1 MLISL
6 QEQELCRH
14 LRDLPRR
21 HDYVYTEQ
29 AARELHQ
36 ILFRSLAGR
45 GDYLPLL
52 FPQGPPVGTDAVWS
66 LRDAQGAVEGAEYTA
81 AARGKPCGHIF
92 KSGEATYRC
101 KTCTADDT
109 CVLCA
114 RCFDASDHDG
124 HQVFVSVSPG
134 NSGCCDCGD
143 DEAWV
148 RPVHCNIHSASQL
161 PGSKSA
167 GKAKKGSSLPDEL
180 LESIRMTIARALDY
194 LIDVFSCSPEQLRL
208 PKTEESILEDERTSR
223 LTSKWY
229 GPGDIPEADQKFT
242 LVLWNDEKHTVY
254 DVRDQVARACKQKLA
269 FGLAKAHEVDDIGRS
284 TIVYRSDIKEL
295 LRMAKIIEDIKLTVT
310 IRSARD
316 TFREQM
322 GGAIIDWISDISG
335 CSVGDDSQVLRRTVC
350 EELLKPWRIG
360 SEASHQS
367 IGKDGLDDHEFDD
380 KEAEMNGYLTQYMNA
395 QRRAQVQRLRRERA
409 NNATIN
415 VHVTAWEEDEDVEA
429 ESAGDAGD
437 DMDIDDILDQDNDG
451 DVDMEAYESPDE
463 ALEVS
468 EATIAGY
475 PPPPLPP
482 QPGPRRN
489 DPNLTPTESDS
500 EPMLAVPMLAVP
512 PLNHVEPSMHVPE
525 TPQTRLLPL
534 RHSRPPKHW
543 LEKPDSYGKKP
554 GTPAHEDLWVR
565 LRLDHLILY
574 DLRMW
579 KKLRIGVR
587 DVFIST
593 VVTIPQFKR
602 LLGLRF
608 AGVYTALAQL
618 YLIADRE
625 PDHSIINLSL
635 QMLTTP
641 SITAEVVERGN
652 FLTNLMAILYT
663 FLTTRQV
670 GYPWNVDYWATLAF
684 EQGAVTNRRMY
695 HFFLD
700 MKYLLGS
707 EHVQERIREDERYL
721 LQFLD
726 LVKLHQGICPN
737 VRAVGE
743 HLEYETE
750 AWISASLITRE
761 INKLCRQFS
770 DSFKWNRD
778 DDPTNICRAIRSAAK
793 VAIINSLGSE
803 RKRFDQAELKSDT
816 RFKSLEVLE
825 FDAQPSTYEGPSY
838 KIVDYVVAKEHMSF
852 HHALHYTL
860 SWLIDRARSMPRDH
874 LRELLLFAGSELENS
889 FPKTGTPIPQYQPD
903 EYLLALFDFPLR
915 VCAWLAQM
923 RAGIWV
929 RNGITL
935 RHQMT
940 QYRSV
945 SQRDVS
951 YQRDIFLL
959 QTALVICNPSVFLA
973 TMVDRFGLMG
983 WMTGKYDASQHGFE
997 ESQAIDVVEDFVH
1010 LLIMLLSDRT
1020 SLIPPEDDVTPQIAA
1035 MRRDIAHILCFKPLP
1050 FSEMTTRLSDRVQNM
1065 DEFSDVLE
1073 EMTTFKSPEGLS
1085 DTGTFE
1091 LKEEYIQ
1098 MIDPYIHQFTRNQ
1111 REEAETIYKTYM
1123 AKKTGK
1129 PVGDIIFEPQL
1140 RPITSGLFESL
1151 SEFTRQPFFTQI
1163 IYYLLGYALVAPA
1176 TMPNLPAT
1184 RIETYV
1190 QFVLQLVLVAV
1201 LEDKSE
1207 QHEWSQDAPESFAT
1221 SVLRKHANFGI
1232 SGHPTIL
1239 SILKALLEKEAF
1251 KSCEPKITLILH
1263 RLKQRQQ
1270 SIYIIA
1276 SEALNMS
1283 NVRID
1288 TASPAAFTLQEKE
1301 LKKKQALERQA
1312 RVMAS
1317 FKEQQGKFLANQD
1330 FDWGEEDFSDL
1341 DNEAGVPAAELE
1353 TVIKYPSGTCILCQ
1367 EETNEQRLYGTFGY
1381 VSESSILRQTDLKD
1395 DDWVDEA
1402 TQTPISLDR
1411 SAESI
1416 RPFGVASKNR
1426 RTVEKISSTGEKIL
1440 TERQDLG
1447 KGFPRTQTRR
1457 GPVTTGCGHI
1467 MHYSCF
1473 EVYLQATQRRHV
1485 SQIARNHPER
1495 PDMKEFMCPLCK
1507 ALGNMFLPIIWKGK
1521 KVKYPGALESQT
1533 SFDDWIGSE
1542 VALSISK
1549 FDKSPERAS
1558 REHPANHGRQQKA
1571 LFDYGLQ
1578 NFIQPVASRLP
1589 EIVKSNFVTMPVP
1602 QPSTQHRFQIPA
1614 FLHIQNDEPREP
1626 VVLPPENNSSTVQT
1640 FQMLE
1645 LVRIYQRLRDT
1656 FRVNKIHSVFDAQ
1669 HTAST
1674 PVEDL
1679 TQTDSLARALGY
1691 SVSAVEIAQRGV
1703 QSDSM
1708 RGTLID
1714 KISPQSLTHLR
1725 VFSET
1730 VSSYVAIGGL
1740 KDQGLTKTMEEQST
1754 SQSRQLHQLLIGHPN
1769 LFDPHTLPYELKG
1782 IEPLILQDPFIFL
1795 SECAAC
1801 IVPALGLDIHHVLRL
1816 CYLAEMVRVVLA
1828 FSADSIGR
1836 HQEATADIKLE
1847 GISLSDEASAAHGR
1861 FRDPGRFIN
1870 VEKVN
1875 NGTFDVDQMNNL
1887 LLFICLIFN
1896 VASSGDS
1903 PASIDIETMPVPAR
1917 FRDPKFLYHMYT
1929 MVSTYALPFVRKA
1942 AILMHVRYGVELPHT
1957 PFETVDESELDR
1969 LSSLLKLPSLHEM
1982 FASFGTRSAGG
1993 YATRLV
1999 VGGWIRHWI
2008 WTREGKR
2015 PLQPSISLSHP
2026 AIFELVG
2033 LPKNYDTLT
2042 DEAIRR
2048 KCPTTGKE
2056 LTDPCVCLFCGEIM
2070 CSQGV
2075 CCMTERNRGGC
2086 NQHQAKCGGNIGLY
2100 INIRKCMVLFLNL
2113 NNGTWA
2119 VAPYLDK
2126 HGEADPTLRRHHQLY
2141 LNQKRYDVLLRKV
2154 WLEGSIQSLIA
2165 RRLEGDINNGGW
2177 ETL

>member
-1 MLISL
+1 MLVSL
-6 QEQELCRH
+6 QEQELCRS

-21 HDYVYTEQ
+21 HEYLYTEQ
-29 AARELHQ
+29 AAQELHQ

-45 GDYLPLL
+45 GDYLPLF
-52 FPQGPPVGTDAVWS
+52 FPRGVPIDTDAVWS
-66 LRDAQGAVEGAEYTA
+66 LRDAQGAVEGAEYTE

-114 RCFDASDHDG
+114 RCFDASDHEG

-148 RPVHCNIHSASQL
+148 RPVHCNIHAAAQL

-167 GKAKKGSSLPDEL
+167 GKAKEGSSLPEEL
-180 LESIRMTIARALDY
+180 LESIRMTIARTLDY

-223 LTSKWY
+223 LTSRWY
-229 GPGDIPEADQKFT
+229 GPGDTPEVDQKFA
-242 LVLWNDEKHTVY
+242 LVLWNDEKHTVN

-284 TIVYRSDIKEL
+284 AIVYRSDIKEL

-335 CSVGDDSQVLRRTVC
+335 CSVGDDHQVLRRTVC
-350 EELLKPWRIG
+350 EELLKPWRVG

-367 IGKDGLDDHEFDD
+367 IGTDGLDDQEYDD
-380 KEAEMNGYLTQYMNA
+380 SQVEMYGFLHQHMNA
-395 QRRAQVQRLRRERA
+395 QRRIQVQRLRRERA
-409 NNATIN
+409 NNNPNDET
-415 VHVTAWEEDEDVEA
+415 TASDDDADVE
-429 ESAGDAGD
+429 ESAGDIAEE
-437 DMDIDDILDQDNDG
+437 MDIDDILDQDNDG
-451 DVDMEAYESPDE
+451 DVDMEAYESADE

-482 QPGPRRN
+482 PPGTRRN

-500 EPMLAVPMLAVP
+500 EPMTSAP
-512 PLNHVEPSMHVPE
+512 PLSHVEPSMVVPE
-525 TPQTRLLPL
+525 TPRTRTLPL
-534 RHSRPPKHW
+534 RPSRPPKYW
-543 LEKPDSYGKKP
+543 LDKPEGYGKKM
-554 GTPAHEDLWVR
+554 GTPAHEDLWLR

-579 KKLRIGVR
+579 KKLRVGMR

-593 VVTIPQFKR
+593 VVSIPEFKR

-625 PDHSIINLSL
+625 PDHSIINLSI

-641 SITAEVVERGN
+641 SITAEIVERGN

-670 GYPWNVDYWATLAF
+670 GYPWNVDPKATLAF

-707 EHVQERIREDERYL
+707 EFVQERIREDERYL
-721 LQFLD
+721 SQFLD

-770 DSFKWNRD
+770 DSFTWSRS
-778 DDPTNICRAIRSAAK
+778 DDPSHICRAIRSAAK
-793 VAIINSLGSE
+793 VAIVNSLGAE
-803 RKRFDQAELKSDT
+803 RKRFDQAELKTET
-816 RFKSLEVLE
+816 RFKTLDVLE
-825 FDAQPSTYEGPSY
+825 FDAQASTWEGPSY
-838 KIVDYVVAKEHMSF
+838 QIVDYVVAKEPMSF

-874 LRELLLFAGSELENS
+874 VRGLLQFTCTELQESYNY
-889 FPKTGTPIPQYQPD
+889 PGTTVPDHQPD
-903 EYLLALFDFPLR
+903 EYMLALFDFPLR

-940 QYRSV
+940 QYRGV

-951 YQRDIFLL
+951 HQRDVFLL
-959 QTALVICNPSVFLA
+959 QTALVVCDPSVFLA
-973 TMVDRFGLMG
+973 SMVDRFGLLG
-983 WMTGKYDASQHGFE
+983 WMTGLYSDHGFE
-997 ESQAIDVVEDFVH
+997 ENQAIEVVEDFVH
-1010 LLIMLLSDRT
+1010 LLIILLSDRT
-1020 SLIPPEDDVTPQIAA
+1020 SLIPLEDDVNPQIAT

-1050 FSEMTTRLSDRVQNM
+1050 FSEMTTRLSDRVQNL
-1065 DEFSDVLE
+1065 DEFPDILE
-1073 EMTTFKSPEGLS
+1073 EMTNFKSPEGLS
-1085 DTGTFE
+1085 DSGTFE
-1091 LKEEYIQ
+1091 LKEEYIEL
-1098 MIDPYIHQFTRNQ
+1098 IDPYVHQFTRNQ
-1111 REEAETIYKTYM
+1111 REEAEIVYKNHM

-1129 PVGDIIFEPQL
+1129 PVADVIFEPKL
-1140 RPITSGLFESL
+1140 RPIESGLFREL
-1151 SEFTRQPFFTQI
+1151 SDFTKKPIFTQV
-1163 IYYLLGYALVAPA
+1163 IYYLLGFALAAPA
-1176 TMPNLPAT
+1176 TMPNVPAT
-1184 RIETYV
+1184 RVESYV
-1190 QFVLQLVLVAV
+1190 QFVLQLLLVAV
-1201 LEDKSE
+1201 LEDKTE
-1207 QHEWSQDAPESFAT
+1207 QHEWSQDAPDSFAT
-1221 SVLRKHANFGI
+1221 SVLTKRANRGI
-1232 SGHPTIL
+1232 AGHPTIL
-1239 SILKALLEKEAF
+1239 SILKSLLEKDSF
-1251 KSCEPKITLILH
+1251 KTCEPKITLILH
-1263 RLKQRQQ
+1263 RLKQRQEHTF
-1270 SIYIIA
+1270 IIA
-1276 SEALNMS
+1276 SEALNLS

-1288 TASPAAFTLQEKE
+1288 TASPAAFLLQEKE

-1317 FKEQQGKFLANQD
+1317 FKEQQGKFMANQD
-1330 FDWGEEDFSDL
+1330 FDWGEEDLSDL
-1341 DNEAGVPAAELE
+1341 DNETGEPATEQE
-1353 TVIKYPSGTCILCQ
+1353 KVVTYPTGTCIMCQ
-1367 EETNEQRLYGTFGY
+1367 EDTNEQRLYGTFGY
-1381 VSESSILRQTDLKD
+1381 VSESSILRQTDIED
-1395 DDWVDEA
+1395 DEWVIEA
-1402 TQTPISLDR
+1402 TQTPVSLDR
-1411 SAESI
+1411 SADTI
-1416 RPFGVASKNR
+1416 RPFGVAGKNR
-1426 RTVEKISSTGEKIL
+1426 RTVEKVSSTGETVL
-1440 TERQDLG
+1440 TEKQDLG
-1447 KGFPRTQTRR
+1447 KGFPYTQTKK

-1473 EVYLQATQRRHV
+1473 EVYLQGTQRRHV

-1495 PDMKEFMCPLCK
+1495 QECKEFMCPLCK
-1507 ALGNMFLPIIWKGK
+1507 ALGNMFLPVIWKGK
-1521 KVKYPGALESQT
+1521 KVKYPGTLDTPAT
-1533 SFDDWIGSE
+1533 FDEWIGSQ

-1558 REHPANHGRQQKA
+1558 RDHPANHSRQQKM
-1571 LFDYGLQ
+1571 LFEYGLQ
-1578 NFIQPVASRLP
+1578 NFIQSVASRLP
-1589 EIVKSNFVTMPVP
+1589 EVVRSNFSTMPAP
-1602 QPSTQHRFQIPA
+1602 QPPAQHRFQIPA
-1614 FLHIQNDEPREP
+1614 FIHIQNEEPRDP
-1626 VVLPPENNSSTVQT
+1626 VVLPSESSSSGGQP
-1640 FQMLE
+1640 FQMQE
-1645 LVRIYQRLRDT
+1645 LVRVYQRLRDT
-1656 FRVNKIHSVFDAQ
+1656 FKANKINTNFDN
-1669 HTAST
+1669 
-1674 PVEDL
+1674 PNNPPPNGDDL
-1679 TQTDSLARALGY
+1679 THTDSLARALGY
-1691 SVSAVEIAQRGV
+1691 SISAVEIAQRGV
-1703 QSDSM
+1703 QSESM

-1714 KISPQSLTHLR
+1714 KISPQALTHLQ
-1725 VFSET
+1725 VYSET
-1730 VSSYVAIGGL
+1730 VSSYIAIGAL
-1740 KDQGLTKTMEEQST
+1740 KDQGATRTMEEQSIT
-1754 SQSRQLHQLLIGHPN
+1754 QSRQVHQLFIGHPN
-1769 LFDPHTLPYELKG
+1769 LFDPSILLYDLKG
-1782 IEPLILQDPFIFL
+1782 IEPLLVQDSFIFL

-1816 CYLAEMVRVVLA
+1816 CYLAEMVRVILA
-1828 FSADSIGR
+1828 F
-1836 HQEATADIKLE
+1836 ATGGHDGPRDIKLE
-1847 GISLSDEASAAHGR
+1847 GRHLSDNPSTTQHR
-1861 FRDPGRFIN
+1861 FNNPEGFIN
-1870 VEKVN
+1870 PEKVN
-1875 NGTFDVDQMNNL
+1875 NGTFTEEQMHDT
-1887 LLFICLIFN
+1887 LLFVSFIIN
-1896 VASSGDS
+1896 VANTGDS
-1903 PASIDIETMPVPAR
+1903 AAAMDIENMPVPDH
-1917 FRDPKFLYHMYT
+1917 FRDRNFLYFIYT
-1929 MVSTYALPFVRKA
+1929 MASSYALPFVRKS

-1957 PFETVDESELDR
+1957 PFDSVDSPELDR

-1982 FASFGTRSAGG
+1982 FAAFGTRSAGS

-2008 WTREGKR
+2008 WAREGKR
-2015 PLQPSISLSHP
+2015 PVTLSISLSHP

-2086 NQHQAKCGGNIGLY
+2086 NQHQTK
-2100 INIRKCMVLFLNL
+2100 
-2113 NNGTWA
+2113 
-2119 VAPYLDK
+2119 
-2126 HGEADPTLRRHHQLY
+2126 
-2141 LNQKRYDVLLRKV
+2141 
-2154 WLEGSIQSLIA
+2154 
-2165 RRLEGDINNGGW
+2165 
-2177 ETL
+2177 